1 MFNAVFILLYLSSQE
16 FSNNI
21 LTHTSV
27 ISIIL
32 YCKVIYEACLYMKI
46 EIVLMYNLS
55 TQGPTRWAK
64 IKDSVLQPCALHQP

>member
-1 MFNAVFILLYLSSQE
+1 MFNAVFIVHLSSQE

-27 ISIIL
+27 VSIIL
-32 YCKVIYEACLYMKI
+32 YCKVIYEANLYMKI
-46 EIVLMYNLS
+46 ERVLMYNLS
-55 TQGPTRWAK
+55 TQGPTWWEK